1 MSGPAPAVAA
11 VRVAVRRAVADLP
24 ADARIGVALSGGP
37 DSLALAAAV
46 AFERPGCVTA
56 LVVDQCWYD
65 GSAAVC
71 ARAAAQAAA
80 LGAAAVVLAGP
91 APRQEAAARD
101 ARYAALLAA
110 AEERGLAVVLLGHT
124 ADDQAETV
132 LLALLRGSGARS
144 LAGMPAVRDRF
155 RRPLLDVPRSTTREA
170 CAAQGLT
177 PYEDPANHDP
187 SFGRVRVRELVA
199 TLGRDVTANLVRS
212 ARLLR
217 ADADLLDALA
227 AETDV
232 DHADGGL
239 DAEKLGRLPD
249 ALRTRVLHRLA
260 PGLTAA
266 HVRAIDALV
275 TDWHGQGAVA
285 LPGGDR
291 VVRASGRIVVVGTIA
306 VAKAAGDERR
316 RDEHGAR

>member
-11 VRVAVRRAVADLP
+11 VRVAVRRGLVDL
-24 ADARIGVALSGGP
+24 AAEARLGVALSGGP
-37 DSLALAAAV
+37 DSLALAAAA

-56 LVVDQCWYD
+56 LVVDQHWYD

-71 ARAAAQAAA
+71 ATAAAQATA
-80 LGAAAVVLAGP
+80 LGADAVVLDGP

-101 ARYAALLAA
+101 ARYAALRTA
-110 AEERGLAVVLLGHT
+110 AEERGLTAVLLGHT

-144 LAGMPAVRDRF
+144 LAGMAAARGPF
-155 RRPLLDVPRSTTREA
+155 RRPLLDLSRETLSDA

-177 PYEDPANHDP
+177 PHHDPANDDP
-187 SFGRVRVRELVA
+187 SFARTRVRELVG

-227 AETDV
+227 DDADV
-232 DHADGGL
+232 EHPGGGL
-239 DAEKLGRLPD
+239 DVGKVTLLPD

-266 HVRAIDALV
+266 HVQAIDALV
-275 TDWHGQGAVA
+275 TDWHGQGGVA

-291 VVRASGRIVVVGTIA
+291 VVRASGRIWV
-306 VAKAAGDERR
+306 
-316 RDEHGAR
+316 DEH